1 MKINDKNVFLLGDFN
16 IEPLI
21 FDSSEHKNK
30 FINDSSPNCLHP
42 QILIPTR
49 VSGNSKAIIDNIFTN
64 IAEPLIKGFTT
75 GNITLVYLIIFHSFS
90 FCLISFLIVLA
101 TREMLQI

>member
-1 MKINDKNVFLLGDFN
+1 MKVNDKNIYLVDDFD

-21 FDSSEHKNK
+21 FDFSEHKNK

-42 QILIPTR
+42 QILIPTQI
-49 VSGNSKAIIDNIFTN
+49 SGNSKTIIDNIFSN
-64 IAEPLIKGFTT
+64 IAEPLIKSFTT

-90 FCLISFLIVLA
+90 FCLILFLIVLA